1 MPDDSLEEIKKGI
14 EKIEREIKRI
24 NETITTSNKK
34 METIS
39 RTTNDQFFKLSISF
53 TIILAGYSLI
63 VSLLP
68 LYAQKIIGLTFLLL
82 GIFGI
87 FWTFRKYNKE
97 NGISNRYKKSE
108 NKRKRLKKSENSF
121 SGTEGK
127 NRK

>member
-1 MPDDSLEEIKKGI
+1 M
-14 EKIEREIKRI
+14 
-24 NETITTSNKK
+24 
-34 METIS
+34 
-39 RTTNDQFFKLSISF
+39 ISF
-53 TIILAGYSLI
+53 LNYPLVSPSYSPGYSLI

-97 NGISNRYKKSE
+97 NSISNGYKKSE